1 MLPTVRSMNEIT
13 TRGPCPAREP
23 AAAPWPGTGTLP
35 SWGEP
40 PGAPFFGEEGAPEVG
55 SLRLLPTRD
64 KGDFLSH
71 FVFKI
76 E

>member
-1 MLPTVRSMNEIT
+1 MNEIT
-13 TRGPCPAREP
+13 TRGPCPGQRASGCPVAWSRHT
-23 AAAPWPGTGTLP
+23 ALLGGAT
-35 SWGEP
+35 
-40 PGAPFFGEEGAPEVG
+40 GAPFFGEEGAPEVG

-76 E
+76 A